1 VTVHVVGG
9 GIAGLVAAITAA
21 EEGAPV
27 VLHEAS
33 GRLGGRA
40 LAGPVGGGD
49 GRPGLNLG
57 PRVLHT
63 DGVIWR
69 WARRQ
74 GVTLPTRR
82 PRLGGTRLLAGPA
95 VAGRGPRL
103 PLAASALLLPTVSDR
118 PAPVDVDF
126 RAWATD
132 IFGPERATLMCRL
145 AGLFTYHHDPG
156 ATSARFAWERYR
168 RTFVLVHHVRY
179 VDGGWSTLVDALA
192 DRAAAL
198 GVEVRT
204 GEPARAGEL
213 PDGPTVVA
221 TSLRSAGRVLG
232 RDLRWPSARTALL
245 DVELA
250 GPPAW
255 PETVADVRDDLVT
268 CCLVDRTLRAASGT
282 VLLQAQ
288 LGLAPG
294 ATLADG
300 VARIEATFDAV
311 APGWRD
317 RVTWRRQLLVA
328 DSSGA
333 VDPPGTTWRD
343 RPAVDQGDDVFLAGD
358 AVAAPGM
365 LAEVSVNSAVRAGRL
380 AAEARRRR
388 AWAPGW
394 PSVALTPERRLAVLA
409 AALPGARLRA
419 IAPPGPAAPP
429 APAGRREPGPAAA
442 PAPAGRREPPEPPE
456 PPEPADETG
465 EGYRLR
471 TGPRGAHAVAI
482 GADGGRSVLRWRR
495 PWREA
500 VGLAVARVRPSDV
513 SGRRPGALDNR

>member
-1 VTVHVVGG
+1 MPRGRNGNRSGFHATLCSRGGSCPGGATRRRRRHGRPPDRAGPLGRPHLCRHRPRPGARRHAGDARAGPAQPAHPARAGGPARLGAPHRGAPVAAHGARRPGRPRPGPARLRRPARRPARGWRRRPGRRRARGRRHRPRHRDRRPGHARPAAAGPAGAARPAGHGGPVRARDRRAAGCARGAREVGPAPGPPPVPGPVGGIMTVHVVGG

-74 GVTLPTRR
+74 GVTLATRR

-95 VAGRGPRL
+95 A
-103 PLAASALLLPTVSDR
+103 
-118 PAPVDVDF
+118 VDVDF

-132 IFGPERATLMCRL
+132 NFGPERATLMCRL

-168 RTFVLVHHVRY
+168 RTFVHVHHVRY
-179 VDGGWSTLVDALA
+179 VEGGWSTLVDALA

-204 GEPARAGEL
+204 GEPARAGDL
-213 PDGPTVVA
+213 PEGPTVVA

-232 RDLRWPSARTALL
+232 RDLRWPGSRTALL

-250 GPPAW
+250 GPAAW

-268 CCLVDRTLRAASGT
+268 CCLV
-282 VLLQAQ
+282 
-288 LGLAPG
+288 
-294 ATLADG
+294 
-300 VARIEATFDAV
+300 
-311 APGWRD
+311 
-317 RVTWRRQLLVA
+317 
-328 DSSGA
+328 
-333 VDPPGTTWRD
+333 
-343 RPAVDQGDDVFLAGD
+343 
-358 AVAAPGM
+358 
-365 LAEVSVNSAVRAGRL
+365 
-380 AAEARRRR
+380 
-388 AWAPGW
+388 
-394 PSVALTPERRLAVLA
+394 
-409 AALPGARLRA
+409 
-419 IAPPGPAAPP
+419 
-429 APAGRREPGPAAA
+429 
-442 PAPAGRREPPEPPE
+442 
-456 PPEPADETG
+456 
-465 EGYRLR
+465 
-471 TGPRGAHAVAI
+471 
-482 GADGGRSVLRWRR
+482 
-495 PWREA
+495 
-500 VGLAVARVRPSDV
+500 
-513 SGRRPGALDNR
+513 